1 MTRDDIG
8 WLPRAQRIDAGQI
21 TSREVVEVAAAEQV
35 FAEREAVARDLRNTA
50 RVVTRLGLLGVDAAQ
65 ISRHLVVRD
74 IDALDA
80 LLDRIDSALGER
92 AL

>member
-35 FAEREAVARDLRNTA
+35 FAEREAVARDRFDDLRNTA
-50 RVVTRLGLLGVDAAQ
+50 RVVTRLG
-65 ISRHLVVRD
+65 
-74 IDALDA
+74 
-80 LLDRIDSALGER
+80 SACSAWTRRRSAGTSSCETSTHSTPCSIELIP
-92 AL
+92 L